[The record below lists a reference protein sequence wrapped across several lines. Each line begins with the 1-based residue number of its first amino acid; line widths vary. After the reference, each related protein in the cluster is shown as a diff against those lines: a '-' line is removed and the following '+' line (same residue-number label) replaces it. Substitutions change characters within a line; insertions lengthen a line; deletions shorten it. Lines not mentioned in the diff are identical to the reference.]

1 MTLQVRNF
9 DGNVALDT
17 VQLLQRAVGTG
28 VTSGCVASLT
38 SSSTDITVDVA
49 AGEVVVENSTVA
61 VSSATVTL
69 ADGDAQYPRKDV
81 IVADSTG
88 VLHVVEGTPR
98 EAKANGILAD
108 TATDR
113 QTYQPEPPDLSDL
126 SDVSGASAW
135 TEVAPIAEVWVP
147 AGTTASSEMDDSTV
161 TYVSDRRLRPWA
173 DATLTSVGSE
183 TVSGTWTFETT
194 VTANGFDA
202 NFYSISNVGFLG
214 LNGDITDNTGNTVY
228 DYDLGSRGKVLVE
241 AIEQGPGSGLDADTV
256 DGYEGSGLAAL
267 AESESVTGAWT
278 FGSDV
283 TVTQDTAVDLSAG
296 GELTLAAAD
305 DGANGQVTLDTGSG
319 TNYFSLARVL
329 DDGGK
334 NTITLE
340 INRALGHVWGAYDKT
355 ANDWLLRIYDDGT
368 MSLGA
373 AGTTGQEAMVRTDQ
387 DLAAEAIAEPDAD
400 SFSIEANDDYEQP
413 VFVPDG
419 KTLTVY
425 AWGLRLDDGSTDSGI
440 VLELNDPSGTTQA
453 SIDASVAPNYTENES
468 GVASYSNST
477 GSPKVAHL
485 RLANT
490 TGTDYTPSDEGG
502 NGIGVER
509 TVAYRVN

>member
-9 DGNVALDT
+9 DGAVGLDT

-28 VTSGCVASLT
+28 VTSGCAASLT

-49 AGEVVVENSTVA
+49 SGEVAVENTTVA

-161 TYVSDRRLRPWA
+161 TYVSDRRVRPWP
-173 DATLTSVGSE
+173 DATLTSADE
-183 TVSGTWTFETT
+183 
-194 VTANGFDA
+194 
-202 NFYSISNVGFLG
+202 
-214 LNGDITDNTGNTVY
+214 GDGN
-228 DYDLGSRGKVLVE
+228 
-241 AIEQGPGSGLDADTV
+241 GLDADTV
-256 DGYEGSGLAAL
+256 DGYEGSDLAAL

-278 FGSDV
+278 FDSDV
-283 TVTQDTAVDLSAG
+283 TITQDTAVDLSAG

>member
-17 VQLLQRAVGTG
+17 VQQLQRAVGTG
-28 VTSGCVASLT
+28 VLSGCSASLT
-38 SSSTDITVDVA
+38 SSSTGITVDVA
-49 AGEVVVENSTVA
+49 SGEVAITNSPAA
-61 VSSATVTL
+61 VSSATITIP
-69 ADGDAQYPRKDV
+69 DGDPQDPRKDV
-81 IVADSTG
+81 IVADETG
-88 VLHVVEGTPR
+88 VLHVVKGTPR
-98 EAKANGILAD
+98 KKKANGELAL

-113 QTYQPEPPDLSDL
+113 QTYQPEPPDLSDT
-126 SDVSGASAW
+126 DVVSSW
-135 TEVAPIAEVWVP
+135 TDAAPVAEVWVP
-147 AGTTASSEMDDSTV
+147 AGTTASSEMNDSTV
-161 TYVSDRRLRPWA
+161 TYVSDRRVRPWP
-173 DATLTSVGSE
+173 DATLTSADEGD
-183 TVSGTWTFETT
+183 G
-194 VTANGFDA
+194 N
-202 NFYSISNVGFLG
+202 G
-214 LNGDITDNTGNTVY
+214 LN
-228 DYDLGSRGKVLVE
+228 
-241 AIEQGPGSGLDADTV
+241 ADTV
-256 DGYEGSGLAAL
+256 DGYEGSDLAAL

-278 FGSDV
+278 FDSDV